1 MKQGDGSIVPK
12 IEQGGQV
19 KKFIYVLGV
28 SLSFH
33 KWDDGTVPL
42 FQREDKVRRK
52 ARKLDEILEIPVVLS
67 TNNPKIT
74 IVGFERVL
82 IENYRGILEYQDY
95 FVRLNT
101 YIGIININGFNLN
114 LEEMTTDD
122 LLVTGKIDSIDF
134 ESTTEEEVEEEK

>member
-1 MKQGDGSIVPK
+1 MRK
-12 IEQGGQV
+12 
-19 KKFIYVLGV
+19 
-28 SLSFH
+28 
-33 KWDDGTVPL
+33 
-42 FQREDKVRRK
+42 K
-52 ARKLDEILEIPVVLS
+52 ARKLDEILEIPVELS

-82 IENYRGILEYQDY
+82 IENYRGILEYQDC

>member
-1 MKQGDGSIVPK
+1 MRRRARK
-12 IEQGGQV
+12 IE
-19 KKFIYVLGV
+19 
-28 SLSFH
+28 
-33 KWDDGTVPL
+33 
-42 FQREDKVRRK
+42 
-52 ARKLDEILEIPVVLS
+52 EILEIPVELS
-67 TNNPKIT
+67 TNNPKVT

-101 YIGIININGFNLN
+101 YIGIININGFNLK

-134 ESTTEEEVEEEK
+134 ENITDDEEQ